1 MKKMKIAVWLNYDL
15 PPQVGGT
22 FSYVERLIRSIDDYQ
37 FSNELDI
44 CFATSLFVKTG
55 SLRKE
60 ILRLQT
66 PFEWLLSKIPLF
78 KKIRLLQRIARRLGN
93 STYKKQ
99 LERHGVKFLFYPSQ
113 FVRPI
118 KNIPF
123 IASHWDIAH
132 RSTFAFPEFSFY
144 LQDERD
150 RYYKDFLPRALM
162 VLVESEAG
170 KRELIRYSG
179 LNDERIGVVPIFAGS
194 CASLNVS
201 EIEQE
206 KVLSKLGL
214 DKFKYFYYP
223 AQYLAEKNHYAI
235 IEALSLITA
244 KFPDYKVVFTGS
256 SSKALFGTLNYLQ
269 SEVIKLGIAEKVVF
283 APFQS
288 IEGVYS
294 LYKKACAHIMASYVG
309 PTNMPPL
316 EAMFVGC
323 PVICSDISGHKEEMA
338 DAAIYFDPKNSKQL
352 ADAMVEMIENRE
364 VYLTK
369 IKKQS
374 LITSFTMENALS
386 SINNNFL
393 EASIIRRTWA

>member
-1 MKKMKIAVWLNYDL
+1 MMKMKIAVWLNYDL

-22 FSYVERLIRSIDDYQ
+22 FSYVERLIRSIDEYE

-44 CFATSLFVKTG
+44 CFATSMFVKVN
-55 SLRKE
+55 LLHKE
-60 ILRLQT
+60 VVRLHT
-66 PFEWLLSKIPLF
+66 PFERLLSLMPFLRRKTV
-78 KKIRLLQRIARRLGN
+78 LQRIARRLCN
-93 STYKKQ
+93 STYKNQ
-99 LERHGVKFLFYPSQ
+99 LKRHGVKLLFYPSQ

-118 KNIPF
+118 KNVPF

-206 KVLSKLGL
+206 KVLDVLGL
-214 DKFKYFYYP
+214 EKFKYFYYP

-244 KFPDYKVVFTGS
+244 KYPDYKVVFTGS
-256 SSKALFGTLNYLQ
+256 SSKVLFGTLDYLKT
-269 SEVIKLGIAEKVVF
+269 EVLELGIVDKVVF

-316 EAMFVGC
+316 EAMFIGC
-323 PVICSDISGHKEEMA
+323 PVICSDISGHKEEMG
-338 DAAIYFDPKNSKQL
+338 DAAIYFDPKKSKQL

-364 VYLTK
+364 FYLAK
-369 IKKQS
+369 IQKQS
-374 LITSFTMENALS
+374 LITNFTMENALS
-386 SINNNFL
+386 SINKNFL